1 MMRAVPLVLA
11 VMAVTA
17 CASRQPAK
25 PEIGMANPA
34 SVYCQKQ
41 GGKLDSVQTN
51 VGTSSYCTL
60 PNGERIEEW
69 ALYRKAVK

>member
-1 MMRAVPLVLA
+1 MKIFPLLIVT
-11 VMAVTA
+11 MAVTA

-25 PEIGMANPA
+25 PETGMANPA

-41 GGKLDSVQTN
+41 GGKLDSVQTE

-60 PNGERIEEW
+60 PNGERMEEW